1 MSAPRIGVS
10 IVTMG
15 DRPQAVEALLA
26 SVAMQDVRPTRLVI
40 IGNGTALPDY
50 SSTPGLEDLDGGVT
64 TIELPENLG
73 CPGGRNEGLR
83 RLAEIGDVDVVIELD
98 DDGLLVDKD
107 VFRRVRDRFAAEDRL
122 GIIGFRIADET
133 GETQRRH
140 VPRLRAGDPMR
151 GGPVTAFLGGGHA
164 FSMKMLAETGL
175 WPAEFF
181 FTHEET
187 DLAWRALDAG
197 WKVEYDPE
205 LLLQHPKTSPA
216 RHAVYYRMTARNRV
230 WLARRNLPLP
240 LVPAYLGT
248 WTLLTLARTRDPKG
262 LRAWAGGFAEGVRT
276 PVRGAA
282 PDALVHGVADDAAG
296 PPAGHL
302 SHRRGVQRYSTSG
315 SFSSFAAPVV
325 ERDRAEPVPLVEGTG
340 GGVALEHVQM
350 DRPVHGPAHLGQQP
364 APDAPPQRVGPQI
377 EMIELV
383 TPGESG
389 EAEQRPALPGLS
401 ALPRRFGHPHRGAGG
416 QHDMGDPGEGVRV
429 AVDPG
434 QPGHGGGAGVQE
446 DPHDGLR
453 VPGRRRAQPYP
464 LVLGRHPC
472 HSLTPVTPSPLRSIT
487 ADQNTARASA
497 QVEYPRG
504 GPP

>member
-15 DRPQAVEALLA
+15 DRPRAVEALLA

-50 SSTPGLEDLDGGVT
+50 SATPGLEDLDGGVT

-107 VFRRVRDRFAAEDRL
+107 VFRRVRDHFEADGRL
-122 GIIGFRIADET
+122 GIVGFRIADET

-262 LRAWAGGFAEGVRT
+262 LRAWAGGFVEGVRT
-276 PVRGAA
+276 PCGE
-282 PDALVHGVADDAAG
+282 
-296 PPAGHL
+296 
-302 SHRRGVQRYSTSG
+302 RRPMRWST
-315 SFSSFAAPVV
+315 VW
-325 ERDRAEPVPLVEGTG
+325 
-340 GGVALEHVQM
+340 QM
-350 DRPVHGPAHLGQQP
+350 TR
-364 APDAPPQRVGPQI
+364 
-377 EMIELV
+377 
-383 TPGESG
+383 
-389 EAEQRPALPGLS
+389 
-401 ALPRRFGHPHRGAGG
+401 
-416 QHDMGDPGEGVRV
+416 
-429 AVDPG
+429 
-434 QPGHGGGAGVQE
+434 
-446 DPHDGLR
+446 
-453 VPGRRRAQPYP
+453 
-464 LVLGRHPC
+464 LGRP
-472 HSLTPVTPSPLRSIT
+472 PVI
-487 ADQNTARASA
+487 
-497 QVEYPRG
+497 
-504 GPP
+504 

>member
-50 SSTPGLEDLDGGVT
+50 AATPGLEDLDGGVT

-107 VFRRVRDRFAAEDRL
+107 VFRRVRDHFAADDRL
-122 GIIGFRIADET
+122 GIVGFRIADEH

-151 GGPVTAFLGGGHA
+151 GGQVTAFLGGGHA

-197 WKVEYDPE
+197 WKVLYEPE

-240 LVPAYLGT
+240 LVPAYLST

-262 LRAWAGGFAEGVRT
+262 LRAWAGGFVEGVRT
-276 PVRGAA
+276 PCGE
-282 PDALVHGVADDAAG
+282 
-296 PPAGHL
+296 
-302 SHRRGVQRYSTSG
+302 RRPMRWST
-315 SFSSFAAPVV
+315 AW
-325 ERDRAEPVPLVEGTG
+325 RMTR
-340 GGVALEHVQM
+340 
-350 DRPVHGPAHLGQQP
+350 
-364 APDAPPQRVGPQI
+364 
-377 EMIELV
+377 
-383 TPGESG
+383 
-389 EAEQRPALPGLS
+389 
-401 ALPRRFGHPHRGAGG
+401 
-416 QHDMGDPGEGVRV
+416 
-429 AVDPG
+429 
-434 QPGHGGGAGVQE
+434 
-446 DPHDGLR
+446 
-453 VPGRRRAQPYP
+453 
-464 LVLGRHPC
+464 LGRP
-472 HSLTPVTPSPLRSIT
+472 PVI
-487 ADQNTARASA
+487 
-497 QVEYPRG
+497 
-504 GPP
+504 

>member
-50 SSTPGLEDLDGGVT
+50 SATPGLEDLDGGVT
-64 TIELPENLG
+64 AIELPENLG

-107 VFRRVRDRFAAEDRL
+107 VFRRVRDHFAADDRL
-122 GIIGFRIADET
+122 GIVGFRIADET

-262 LRAWAGGFAEGVRT
+262 LRAWAGGFVEGVRT
-276 PVRGAA
+276 PCG
-282 PDALVHGVADDAAG
+282 D
-296 PPAGHL
+296 
-302 SHRRGVQRYSTSG
+302 RRPMRWST
-315 SFSSFAAPVV
+315 VW
-325 ERDRAEPVPLVEGTG
+325 
-340 GGVALEHVQM
+340 QM
-350 DRPVHGPAHLGQQP
+350 TR
-364 APDAPPQRVGPQI
+364 
-377 EMIELV
+377 
-383 TPGESG
+383 
-389 EAEQRPALPGLS
+389 
-401 ALPRRFGHPHRGAGG
+401 
-416 QHDMGDPGEGVRV
+416 
-429 AVDPG
+429 
-434 QPGHGGGAGVQE
+434 
-446 DPHDGLR
+446 
-453 VPGRRRAQPYP
+453 
-464 LVLGRHPC
+464 LGRP
-472 HSLTPVTPSPLRSIT
+472 PVI
-487 ADQNTARASA
+487 
-497 QVEYPRG
+497 
-504 GPP
+504 

>member
-26 SVAMQDVRPTRLVI
+26 SVAMQDIRPTRLVI

-107 VFRRVRDRFAAEDRL
+107 VFRRVRDHFAADDRL
-122 GIIGFRIADET
+122 GIVGFRIADET

-262 LRAWAGGFAEGVRT
+262 LRAWAGGFVEGVRT
-276 PVRGAA
+276 PCGE
-282 PDALVHGVADDAAG
+282 
-296 PPAGHL
+296 
-302 SHRRGVQRYSTSG
+302 RRPMRWST
-315 SFSSFAAPVV
+315 VW
-325 ERDRAEPVPLVEGTG
+325 
-340 GGVALEHVQM
+340 QM
-350 DRPVHGPAHLGQQP
+350 TR
-364 APDAPPQRVGPQI
+364 
-377 EMIELV
+377 
-383 TPGESG
+383 
-389 EAEQRPALPGLS
+389 
-401 ALPRRFGHPHRGAGG
+401 
-416 QHDMGDPGEGVRV
+416 
-429 AVDPG
+429 
-434 QPGHGGGAGVQE
+434 
-446 DPHDGLR
+446 
-453 VPGRRRAQPYP
+453 
-464 LVLGRHPC
+464 LGRP
-472 HSLTPVTPSPLRSIT
+472 PVI
-487 ADQNTARASA
+487 
-497 QVEYPRG
+497 
-504 GPP
+504 

>member
-15 DRPQAVEALLA
+15 DRPQAVEVLLA

-107 VFRRVRDRFAAEDRL
+107 VFRRVRDHFAADDRL
-122 GIIGFRIADET
+122 GIVGFRIADET

-262 LRAWAGGFAEGVRT
+262 LRAWAGGFVEGVRT
-276 PVRGAA
+276 PCGE
-282 PDALVHGVADDAAG
+282 
-296 PPAGHL
+296 
-302 SHRRGVQRYSTSG
+302 RRPMRWST
-315 SFSSFAAPVV
+315 VW
-325 ERDRAEPVPLVEGTG
+325 
-340 GGVALEHVQM
+340 QM
-350 DRPVHGPAHLGQQP
+350 TR
-364 APDAPPQRVGPQI
+364 
-377 EMIELV
+377 
-383 TPGESG
+383 
-389 EAEQRPALPGLS
+389 
-401 ALPRRFGHPHRGAGG
+401 
-416 QHDMGDPGEGVRV
+416 
-429 AVDPG
+429 
-434 QPGHGGGAGVQE
+434 
-446 DPHDGLR
+446 
-453 VPGRRRAQPYP
+453 
-464 LVLGRHPC
+464 LGRP
-472 HSLTPVTPSPLRSIT
+472 PVI
-487 ADQNTARASA
+487 
-497 QVEYPRG
+497 
-504 GPP
+504 